1 LFFHF
6 FIAVLTTFH
15 KHLSFRKSPRSQYA
29 EGHLT
34 FTQTPGLTLDLNP
47 AEVMNTRAAI
57 PEDLDQVATGAATTG
72 IWRNSM
78 EMRRMFFKPVV
89 VLSLFNI
96 VTPEKNSRWIS
107 ITPFFFKKKM

>member
-1 LFFHF
+1 
-6 FIAVLTTFH
+6 
-15 KHLSFRKSPRSQYA
+15 
-29 EGHLT
+29 
-34 FTQTPGLTLDLNP
+34 
-47 AEVMNTRAAI
+47 MNTRAAI

-107 ITPFFFKKKM
+107 ITPFF